1 MSDTLVSPNGFIE
14 RTRGLLRRAL
24 ADVVSVASRR
34 PPTLRPDLPDEDLER
49 LRTQIDECLEA
60 SGGEVQARANA
71 ANLGRTYLSLNA
83 TGRQRFFALLAE
95 DYGVNRTRL
104 DAAMDAARDASDENG
119 AYARAVSG
127 LRNALVPPR
136 LTLLRKFNGLE
147 RGIKFVIDMRADLLD
162 LTRENPEFRAIDG
175 ELRTLLHDWFDV
187 GFLQLQRITWAAPAS
202 LLEKLIAYEAVHEI
216 RSWNDLKHRLESDRR
231 CYAFFHPSMPDE
243 PLIFVEVALVD
254 GIAANVQKLLDAN
267 GGDRVDPDHA
277 NTAIFYSISN
287 AQKGLAGVGFGDFL
301 IKRVVDD
308 LSHELPSVKTFST
321 LSPIPG
327 FRRWLD
333 ERLADGADLLT
344 HEEEDALAELMTG
357 DDETP
362 LLNAALAA
370 PDWPQNEA
378 LDAVLKPILLRL
390 AAGYLLYQRR
400 DGGRALDPVAHF
412 HLSNGARVERLNWH
426 GDLSARGLQ
435 QSAGL
440 MVNYLYALDRIEAN
454 HEAYVSGGDIPASSG
469 VRNLV

>member
-1 MSDTLVSPNGFIE
+1 MNAV
-14 RTRGLLRRAL
+14 RK
-24 ADVVSVASRR
+24 AD
-34 PPTLRPDLPDEDLER
+34 
-49 LRTQIDECLEA
+49 
-60 SGGEVQARANA
+60 G
-71 ANLGRTYLSLNA
+71 
-83 TGRQRFFALLAE
+83 
-95 DYGVNRTRL
+95 
-104 DAAMDAARDASDENG
+104 ENG
-119 AYARAVSG
+119 AYARAVSD
-127 LRNALVPPR
+127 LRAALVPPR
-136 LTLLRKFNGLE
+136 LTLLRKFNSLE

-162 LTRENPEFRAIDG
+162 LTRESPEFRAIDG

-187 GFLQLQRITWAAPAS
+187 GFLQLQRITWGAPAS

-216 RSWNDLKHRLESDRR
+216 RSWDDLKHRLESDRR

-254 GIAANVQKLLDAN
+254 GIAANVLKLLDAN
-267 GGDRVDPDHA
+267 GERVDPNEA

-308 LSHELPSVKTFST
+308 LSRELPNVNTFST

-344 HEEEDALAELMTG
+344 HEEEDALDELVTPDG
-357 DDETP
+357 DQP
-362 LLNAALAA
+362 LLIAALAVPDWPKNAAL
-370 PDWPQNEA
+370 DG
-378 LDAVLKPILLRL
+378 VLKPILLRL

-426 GDLSARGLQ
+426 GDLSAKGLK

-454 HEAYVSGGDIPASSG
+454 HEAYISGGDIPASSA

>member
-1 MSDTLVSPNGFIE
+1 MSDALVAPNRFLE

-34 PPTLRPDLPDEDLER
+34 PPTLRPDLPDDDIER
-49 LRTQIDECLEA
+49 LRAQIDDCLEA
-60 SGGEVQARANA
+60 SGGEVLARANA
-71 ANLGRTYLSLNA
+71 ANLGRSYLSLNA
-83 TGRQRFFALLAE
+83 TGRKRFFALLTA
-95 DYGVNRTRL
+95 DYGVNPARVE
-104 DAAMDAARDASDENG
+104 AAMNAVRKADGGNG
-119 AYARAVSG
+119 AYARAVSD
-127 LRNALVPPR
+127 LRAALVPPR
-136 LTLLRKFNGLE
+136 LTLLRKFNSLE

-162 LTRENPEFRAIDG
+162 LTRESPEFRAIDG

-187 GFLQLQRITWAAPAS
+187 GFLQLQRITWGAPAS

-216 RSWNDLKHRLESDRR
+216 RSWDDLKHRLESDRR

-254 GIAANVQKLLDAN
+254 GIAANVLKLLDAN
-267 GGDRVDPDHA
+267 GERVDPNEA

-287 AQKGLAGVGFGDFL
+287 AQKGLAGVGFGNFL

-308 LSHELPSVKTFST
+308 LSRELPNVKTFST

-344 HEEEDALAELMTG
+344 HEEEDALDELVTPDG
-357 DDETP
+357 DQP
-362 LLNAALAA
+362 LLIAALAV
-370 PDWPQNEA
+370 PDWPKNA
-378 LDAVLKPILLRL
+378 AHDGVLKPILLRL

-426 GDLSARGLQ
+426 GDLSAKGLK

-454 HEAYVSGGDIPASSG
+454 HEAYISGGDIPASSA

>member
-1 MSDTLVSPNGFIE
+1 MTDTLVAPNGFIE

-24 ADVVSVASRR
+24 ADVISVASRR
-34 PPTLRPDLPDEDLER
+34 PPTLRPDLPDDDLER
-49 LRTQIDECLEA
+49 LRAQIDECLEA

-83 TGRQRFFALLAE
+83 EGRKRFFALLAA
-95 DYGVNRTRL
+95 DFGVDRTRL
-104 DAAMDAARDASDENG
+104 DTAMAAVRDAGSENG
-119 AYARAVSG
+119 AYARAVSN
-127 LRNALVPPR
+127 LRAELVPPR

-147 RGIKFVIDMRADLLD
+147 HGIKFVIDMRADLLD
-162 LTRENPEFRAIDG
+162 LTRENPDFRAIDG

-187 GFLQLQRITWAAPAS
+187 GLLQLERISWAAPAS

-216 RSWNDLKHRLESDRR
+216 RSWDDLKHRLESDRR

-254 GIAANVQKLLDAN
+254 GIAANVQKLLDAD
-267 GGDRVDPDHA
+267 GGDRVEPESA

-308 LSHELPSVKTFST
+308 LSRELPNVKTFST

-344 HEEEDALAELMTG
+344 HEEDDALDKLVTPQDG
-357 DDETP
+357 ET
-362 LLNAALAA
+362 ALATA
-370 PDWPQNEA
+370 LAVPDWPQTQA
-378 LDAVLKPILLRL
+378 LDAVLRPILLRL

-400 DGGRALDPVAHF
+400 GANRALDPVAHF
-412 HLSNGARVERLNWH
+412 HLSNGAHVERLNWH
-426 GDLSARGLQ
+426 GDLSAKGLR
-435 QSAGL
+435 QSAGM

-454 HEAYVSGGDIPASSG
+454 HEAYVSGSEIPASSG

>member
-1 MSDTLVSPNGFIE
+1 L
-14 RTRGLLRRAL
+14 
-24 ADVVSVASRR
+24 
-34 PPTLRPDLPDEDLER
+34 
-49 LRTQIDECLEA
+49 
-60 SGGEVQARANA
+60 ARANA
-71 ANLGRTYLSLNA
+71 ANLGRSYLSLNGQ
-83 TGRQRFFALLAE
+83 GRKRFFALLAE
-95 DYGVNRTRL
+95 EYGVNRTRL
-104 DAAMDAARDASDENG
+104 DEAMQEVRDAGDNG
-119 AYARAVSG
+119 SHARALSR
-127 LRNALVPPR
+127 LRSTLVPPR
-136 LTLLRKFNGLE
+136 LALLRKFNSLE

-187 GFLQLQRITWAAPAS
+187 GFLQLQRITWSAPAS

-216 RSWNDLKHRLESDRR
+216 RSWNDLKYRLESDRR

-243 PLIFVEVALVD
+243 PLIFVEVALVN
-254 GIAANVQKLLDAN
+254 GIADNVQKLLDA
-267 GGDRVDPDHA
+267 GGNRVEPTAA

-308 LSHELPSVKTFST
+308 LTHELPNVKTFST

-333 ERLADGADLLT
+333 ERLADGAELLT
-344 HEEEDALAELMTG
+344 HEEADTLAKHVAVAA
-357 DDETP
+357 DDDRPP
-362 LLNAALAA
+362 LAV
-370 PDWPQNEA
+370 A
-378 LDAVLKPILLRL
+378 LDTPGWVDRTALDEALKPILLRL

-400 DGGRALDPVAHF
+400 DGHRALDPVAHF

-426 GDLSARGLQ
+426 GDLSTKGLK
-435 QSAGL
+435 QSAGM

-454 HEAYVSGGDIPASSG
+454 HEAYVSGSEIPASSG

>member
-1 MSDTLVSPNGFIE
+1 
-14 RTRGLLRRAL
+14 
-24 ADVVSVASRR
+24 
-34 PPTLRPDLPDEDLER
+34 
-49 LRTQIDECLEA
+49 
-60 SGGEVQARANA
+60 
-71 ANLGRTYLSLNA
+71 
-83 TGRQRFFALLAE
+83 
-95 DYGVNRTRL
+95 
-104 DAAMDAARDASDENG
+104 
-119 AYARAVSG
+119 
-127 LRNALVPPR
+127 
-136 LTLLRKFNGLE
+136 
-147 RGIKFVIDMRADLLD
+147 MRADLLD

-187 GFLQLQRITWAAPAS
+187 GFLQLQRITWSAPAS

-243 PLIFVEVALVD
+243 PLIFVEVALVN
-254 GIAANVQKLLDAN
+254 GIAANVQKLLDTE
-267 GGDRVDPDHA
+267 GGDRVEPAQA

-308 LSHELPSVKTFST
+308 LSHELPNVKTFST

-327 FRRWLD
+327 FRRWLE
-333 ERLADGADLLT
+333 ERVADGADLLT
-344 HEEEDALAELMTG
+344 HEEEDALAELLTG

-362 LLNAALAA
+362 PLGAALAV

-378 LDAVLKPILLRL
+378 LDGVLKPILLRL

-412 HLSNGARVERLNWH
+412 HLSNGARVERINWH
-426 GDLSARGLQ
+426 GDLSAKGLK

-454 HEAYVSGGDIPASSG
+454 HETYVGGGDIPASSG

>member
-1 MSDTLVSPNGFIE
+1 MSDALVAPNRFLE

-34 PPTLRPDLPDEDLER
+34 PPTLRPDLPDDDIER
-49 LRTQIDECLEA
+49 LRAQIDDCLEA
-60 SGGEVQARANA
+60 SGGEVLARANA
-71 ANLGRTYLSLNA
+71 ANLGRSYLSLNA
-83 TGRQRFFALLAE
+83 TGRKRFFALLTA
-95 DYGVNRTRL
+95 DYGVNPARVE
-104 DAAMDAARDASDENG
+104 AAMNAVRKADGENG
-119 AYARAVSG
+119 AYARAVSN
-127 LRNALVPPR
+127 LRAALVPPR
-136 LTLLRKFNGLE
+136 LTLLRKFNSLE

-162 LTRENPEFRAIDG
+162 LTRESPEFRAIDG

-187 GFLQLQRITWAAPAS
+187 GFLQLQRITWGAPAS

-216 RSWNDLKHRLESDRR
+216 RSWDDLKHRLESDRR

-254 GIAANVQKLLDAN
+254 GIAANVLKLLDAN
-267 GGDRVDPDHA
+267 GERVDPNEA

-308 LSHELPSVKTFST
+308 LSRELPNVKTFST

-344 HEEEDALAELMTG
+344 HEEEDALEELVTPDG
-357 DDETP
+357 DQP
-362 LLNAALAA
+362 LLIAALAVPDWPKNAAL
-370 PDWPQNEA
+370 DG
-378 LDAVLKPILLRL
+378 VLKPILLRL

-426 GDLSARGLQ
+426 GDLSAKGLK

-454 HEAYVSGGDIPASSG
+454 HEAYISGGDIPASSA